1 MTERRRN
8 SLVISL
14 RMQQHITKAA
24 AGYADLMAVSGLSR
38 ESVEHWTRQMRQA
51 GSVYVESYEP
61 DERGRYCMPMFRF
74 GVGEDAERP
83 KPKLT
88 NAQRQAA
95 YRVRKKGLEP

>member
-1 MTERRRN
+1 
-8 SLVISL
+8 
-14 RMQQHITKAA
+14 
-24 AGYADLMAVSGLSR
+24 
-38 ESVEHWTRQMRQA
+38 
-51 GSVYVESYEP
+51 
-61 DERGRYCMPMFRF
+61 MPMFRF